1 MSKKL
6 NVEVPAQ
13 IGPYVMQG
21 PIGDGAFSEVRL
33 CKKKKTKEF
42 FACKIVPRSRLHS
55 AALESR
61 FEYEIRI
68 NQQLHHPGIVQM
80 IDLLCDE
87 KNYYVIMEFCPNGDL
102 FSYIVNRNKLTEAQ
116 AKPFVRQ
123 ILEALQYL
131 HSMDVSHRDMKPEN
145 ILLDQYARIKISDFG
160 LSKFFNP
167 KDCLVKTP
175 CGSPCYASPECIS
188 GHAYN
193 GKTTD
198 VWSFGVILYAML
210 TGQLPWTKRNQTQLF
225 QQIKRGEYSIPSYL
239 SPEAKNMIRNL
250 MCVNIESRYT
260 IEQALNDPWIKDI
273 PKQFDEKEQHGYV
286 SMKQVDQ
293 YFGREISS
301 LDLQPDIVIFDSQPN
316 FTFFSVLRDIGG
328 AKNKSLETKEHKKIV
343 DTSDEHK
350 KKKKVKKSK
359 FLRFFGKKDNDSETS
374 KEKAKDSKHKKK
386 PPQTLP
392 VPTAKNS
399 ILAPSSISLEDND
412 SNYSNVPSAPV
423 TRNRRRHPNQSRPYS
438 QSINP
443 NSTTSKPVEKTRE
456 IKNA

>member
-6 NVEVPAQ
+6 NVEVPGQ

-21 PIGDGAFSEVRL
+21 AIGDGAFSEVRL

-55 AALESR
+55 TALESR

-68 NQQLHHPGIVQM
+68 NQQLHHPGVVQM

-102 FSYIVNRNKLTEAQ
+102 FSYIVDRGKLTEAQ

-145 ILLDQYARIKISDFG
+145 ILLDQFVRIKISDFG

-167 KDCLVKTP
+167 NNNCLVNTP

-198 VWSFGVILYAML
+198 VWSFGVIMYAML
-210 TGQLPWTKRNQTQLF
+210 TGQLPWTKRNQSQLF
-225 QQIKRGEYSIPSYL
+225 QQIKRGEYSIPSYV

-250 MCVNIESRYT
+250 MCVNIENRYT
-260 IEQALNDPWIKDI
+260 IEQALNDPWLKGI
-273 PKQFDEKEQHGYV
+273 PKQFNEREQHGYV

-293 YFGREISS
+293 YFGREISA
-301 LDLQPDIVIFDSQPN
+301 LDIKMDKILFRSQNN
-316 FTFFSVLRDIGG
+316 FTFLTSLKNIGG
-328 AKNKSLETKEHKKIV
+328 IDNISFYTRQQPN
-343 DTSDEHK
+343 TSK
-350 KKKKVKKSK
+350 KKKKSTKNIFQRIFTKKENEADITKEKSK
-359 FLRFFGKKDNDSETS
+359 E
-374 KEKAKDSKHKKK
+374 SKHKKK
-386 PPQTLP
+386 VPQTLP
-392 VPTAKNS
+392 RPPQTSS
-399 ILAPSSISLEDND
+399 ILALPHRENAEEIENYYAHNPSSI
-412 SNYSNVPSAPV
+412 PV
-423 TRNRRRHPNQSRPYS
+423 TRGRKRHNNQARPYS

-443 NSTTSKPVEKTRE
+443 NSTSSKPVEKSRE
-456 IKNA
+456 IKNV

>member
-13 IGPYVMQG
+13 IGPFIMQG
-21 PIGDGAFSEVRL
+21 AIGDGAFSEVRL

-42 FACKIVPRSRLHS
+42 YACKIVPRSRLHS

-116 AKPFVRQ
+116 ARPFVRQ

-145 ILLDQYARIKISDFG
+145 ILLDQFGRIKISDFG

-167 KDCLVKTP
+167 NKDCLISTP

-188 GHAYN
+188 GRPYN

-225 QQIKRGEYSIPSYL
+225 QQIKRGEYSIPSYV

-250 MCVNIESRYT
+250 MCVNIENRYT
-260 IEQALNDPWIKDI
+260 IEQALNDPWLKGI

-286 SMKQVDQ
+286 SMMQVDQ

-301 LDLQPDIVIFDSQPN
+301 LNIKKDDIIFRSQN
-316 FTFFSVLRDIGG
+316 DFTFRSALRSIGG
-328 AKNKSLETKEHKKIV
+328 KPYIQSNVNHQQKV
-343 DTSDEHK
+343 VK
-350 KKKKVKKSK
+350 KKKKTTKNI
-359 FLRFFGKKDNDSETS
+359 FQRMFNKKDNDSDLPKEKS
-374 KEKAKDSKHKKK
+374 KESKHKKK
-386 PPQTLP
+386 APQTLP
-392 VPTAKNS
+392 RPHHQNS
-399 ILAPSSISLEDND
+399 ILAAPSLNTNENDNG
-412 SNYSNVPSAPV
+412 
-423 TRNRRRHPNQSRPYS
+423 YS
-438 QSINP
+438 QTPMSIPITRSRKKHTHQARPFSQAINP
-443 NSTTSKPVEKTRE
+443 NSTSSKPVEKSRE
-456 IKNA
+456 IKGV